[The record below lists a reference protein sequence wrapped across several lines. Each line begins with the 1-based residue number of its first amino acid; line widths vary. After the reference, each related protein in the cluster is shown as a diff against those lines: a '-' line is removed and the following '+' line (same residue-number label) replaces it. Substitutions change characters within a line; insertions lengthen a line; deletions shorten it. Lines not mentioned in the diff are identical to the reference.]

1 MAVKSRDSQFFC
13 HHLIVDSGYLAE
25 RFFAHEAVRHGQS
38 PGDAQKDLNIQLGV
52 GADDGVGVF

>member
-1 MAVKSRDSQFFC
+1 MAVKFCGCQFFC

-25 RFFAHEAVRHGQS
+25 WFLTYKAVRHGQ
-38 PGDAQKDLNIQLGV
+38 GLGNAQKDLNIQLGV